1 MGSKLE
7 ASFINEE
14 IASLSPDWCEWIT
27 PGDAQSVE
35 TESHYGQSRAKTEND
50 QNNQRS

>member
-1 MGSKLE
+1 MGFKLE

-14 IASLSPDWCEWIT
+14 IASLFPYWWEWIP
-27 PGDAQSVE
+27 PGAAQSVE
-35 TESHYGQSRAKTEND
+35 TEAHYGQSRTKTEND

>member
-1 MGSKLE
+1 MGFKLE

-14 IASLSPDWCEWIT
+14 IASLSPDCCEWI
-27 PGDAQSVE
+27 PSGDSQSVE
-35 TESHYGQSRAKTEND
+35 TEFHYGQSRPKTEND